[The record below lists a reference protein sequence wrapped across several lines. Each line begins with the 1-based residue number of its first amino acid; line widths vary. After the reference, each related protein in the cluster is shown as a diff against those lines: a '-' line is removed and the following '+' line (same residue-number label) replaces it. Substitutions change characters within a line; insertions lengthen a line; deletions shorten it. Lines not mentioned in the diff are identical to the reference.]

1 MVYKCSQHDLT
12 PSHPRVCFFLLKQQ
26 NSPKTIDKTL
36 HLNYPTQ
43 LFSLENT
50 MRNFFRFVGWLP
62 FPGKFHLRKLFYKF
76 HQSDNNEDREA
87 AYENLKHSLVY
98 CVTMHTYGFIGW
110 GLCGYLLFKDHL
122 YASIYCSA
130 FSFGM
135 FVVTWAN
142 IRLLR
147 SVMHDRKHAIRKQL
161 TGSPEG
167 TGQEKNLALAFLV
180 TALTITFVIAG
191 SV

>member
-1 MVYKCSQHDLT
+1 
-12 PSHPRVCFFLLKQQ
+12 
-26 NSPKTIDKTL
+26 
-36 HLNYPTQ
+36 
-43 LFSLENT
+43 
-50 MRNFFRFVGWLP
+50 
-62 FPGKFHLRKLFYKF
+62 
-76 HQSDNNEDREA
+76 
-87 AYENLKHSLVY
+87 
-98 CVTMHTYGFIGW
+98 
-110 GLCGYLLFKDHL
+110 
-122 YASIYCSA
+122 
-130 FSFGM
+130 M